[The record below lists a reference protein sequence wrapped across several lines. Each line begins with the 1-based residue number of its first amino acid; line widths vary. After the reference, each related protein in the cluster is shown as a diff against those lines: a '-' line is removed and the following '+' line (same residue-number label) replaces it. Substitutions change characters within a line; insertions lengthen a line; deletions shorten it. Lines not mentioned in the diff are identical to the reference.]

1 MVNTFGTFQSY
12 YITHLLPHTN
22 TALIT
27 LIGGTQCFFILI
39 ASFATGRLLDAG
51 HHRFLAVT
59 GGVLT
64 TLGMSMLSLSAGHGR
79 RNQGKYW
86 AIWLTQGLTVGLG
99 MSCMF
104 VHSSQVVATWF
115 PKRRG
120 LAVGITASGAS
131 IGMFSRGMSSFVFG
145 ISIPISDLDPA
156 GLIYPV
162 LFKFGVAKNGFPSAV
177 RYLAIV
183 VGGTSFIAFFCANP
197 NPTHPLR
204 VPEKW
209 LRSEVWVDK
218 TAFHR
223 HSYSWFVATMCFVF
237 LGFYPI
243 FFNLEDWVQWRHI
256 GVKEDTPRGKGV
268 LPGDGGFRTFYFLSI
283 SNGCSTIGRIL
294 GAYLSDR

>member
-1 MVNTFGTFQSY
+1 
-12 YITHLLPHTN
+12 
-22 TALIT
+22 
-27 LIGGTQCFFILI
+27 
-39 ASFATGRLLDAG
+39 
-51 HHRFLAVT
+51 
-59 GGVLT
+59 
-64 TLGMSMLSLSAGHGR
+64 MS
-79 RNQGKYW
+79 
-86 AIWLTQGLTVGLG
+86 
-99 MSCMF
+99 
-104 VHSSQVVATWF
+104 
-115 PKRRG
+115 
-120 LAVGITASGAS
+120 GIP
-131 IGMFSRGMSSFVFG
+131 
-145 ISIPISDLDPA
+145 IPISNLDPA

-162 LFKFGVAKNGFPSAV
+162 LFKFAVAKGGFPSAI

-218 TAFHR
+218 TAFQR
-223 HSYSWFVATMCFVF
+223 RSYSWFVATMCLVF